1 MSRKKTQTEQS
12 VNSFTI
18 EERLSWPRW
27 TSAENIQLLLVFG
40 SFSRYMLRELPLW
53 VGYSF
58 QASSPRSLHLVGGG
72 LALIG
77 TPVKSQQR
85 WWKERDMETHTG
97 PKNESAPSHRK
108 AVSALALQ
116 GWRQKRGNVHMSAL
130 DRVLAHKLSHL
141 TGLTQ
146 WQRAGTMSKSQ
157 LVHIRET
164 WDLSQRQLGEMER
177 ERQLGTVMRPI
188 GKKRGK
194 CWEGNEI
201 PEKIFAQATPSL
213 RRYPK
218 PWEPGF
224 GSGCPGNSS

>member
-1 MSRKKTQTEQS
+1 
-12 VNSFTI
+12 
-18 EERLSWPRW
+18 
-27 TSAENIQLLLVFG
+27 
-40 SFSRYMLRELPLW
+40 MLGELPLW

-58 QASSPRSLHLVGGG
+58 QGSSPRPLHLVGGG

-188 GKKRGK
+188 GKKKGEMLRGK
-194 CWEGNEI
+194 WDSRENIRPGHTQL
-201 PEKIFAQATPSL
+201 EKV
-213 RRYPK
+213 PK
-218 PWEPGF
+218 ALGTWVWFWLSRKLIISPQQF
-224 GSGCPGNSS
+224 TR